1 MTAPVL
7 AVGDGAPAVLGRLA
21 AGATRNPRA
30 ALLWHKQANVL
41 AALAKSAHP
50 SASTTLRDV
59 CNAEDIDTTQAAV
72 KTFELDYAAKYRNAV
87 AKITDDL
94 DALREFYKCPAERW
108 IHLRIAN
115 PIESTFATVGLRTK
129 GWLAPRLGWPSPTS
143 SSTPPRPGSDPS
155 TRQTWSPSF
164 APAPSST
171 KTNCSNDSPTS
182 RPPDRGNQP
191 KTEFA

>member
-1 MTAPVL
+1 MPAETNWSHSPTGTASAPESWADRRSDCCRRGMTAPVL

-94 DALREFYKCPAERW
+94 DAARVLQMSGRALDSPANRQPD
-108 IHLRIAN
+108 RKYFRNSRFAN
-115 PIESTFATVGLRTK
+115 EGLART
-129 GWLAPRLGWPSPTS
+129 RLGWPSPTS
-143 SSTPPRPGSDPS
+143 SSTPLRPI
-155 TRQTWSPSF
+155 
-164 APAPSST
+164 
-171 KTNCSNDSPTS
+171 
-182 RPPDRGNQP
+182 RPM
-191 KTEFA
+191 